1 MGTQRERAPV
11 RTEVRWQDI
20 GCPEQPGHHP
30 FRESYVNVERRHIAV
45 WKENPNAVFTAVRVD
60 SEPIHY
66 VIGGQVL

>member
-30 FRESYVNVERRHIAV
+30 FRESYVNVVAAPHRGVERKPKRCFHGGT
-45 WKENPNAVFTAVRVD
+45 ELTA
-60 SEPIHY
+60 S
-66 VIGGQVL
+66 LSTM